1 MRTVILS
8 IKSGITKERF
18 ASNQGLSRISI
29 PMVFAVLAST
39 VVLAACSRPDPTSL
53 LIENA
58 VIMDGSGEP
67 GFSGSVRIDG
77 DRIIEVG
84 DLSPLRNEDTLDAG
98 GLILA
103 PGFIDTHSHHDR
115 DMSEYRDMP
124 GVVTQG
130 ITTIVRGADGGD
142 GVDEAYTALSQEEF
156 NRRFSESPV
165 AVNIAS
171 FSPHNSIR
179 SVVMGSDFKRHATPD
194 ELKKMSALV
203 EADMQHG
210 ALGLGTGLE
219 YVPGIFSATEEVIEL
234 SKVAASYGGHY
245 MSHVRDEDDKFLD
258 AVDEV
263 IRIGR
268 EAGIPVHISHIKLA
282 DKAFWGTTDD
292 VVNKLQSA
300 RDDGVQISA
309 DIYSYLYWASNL
321 AVLFPER
328 DFTDRDVATFTFEH
342 TTAPETLIIAYFS
355 PNRNYDGM
363 SIAEIARLNE
373 QDVESTLLDLS
384 QQADRYLQE
393 TGTGGVSILAKG
405 MDEPD
410 VSRLMAWEY
419 TNICTDGGHGGAH
432 PRGYGS
438 FPRFFSRYAKDI
450 GISKEQAVSKM
461 SRLAARNVG
470 IAERGSIEPGYY
482 ADLVLFD
489 PDSFVDK
496 ATFENPNELSTGVNT
511 VWVNGQIVYTDGQTT
526 GVFAG
531 RAIARDTSSGP

>member
-1 MRTVILS
+1 MRTAMFLTQPGCTNEQWAKRIPTS
-8 IKSGITKERF
+8 I
-18 ASNQGLSRISI
+18 
-29 PMVFAVLAST
+29 VFAILASA
-39 VVLAACSRPDPTSL
+39 VIFSACSRPDPTSL

-67 GFSGSVRIDG
+67 AFSGGVRIDG
-77 DRIIEVG
+77 DRIIAVG

-98 GLILA
+98 GLVLA
-103 PGFIDTHSHHDR
+103 PGFIDTHSHHDSS
-115 DMSEYRDMP
+115 MSEYRDMP

-142 GVDEAYTALSQEEF
+142 GVDEAYTAMSQEEF
-156 NRRFSESPV
+156 NRRFNESPV
-165 AVNIAS
+165 SVNIAS

-179 SVVMGSDFKRHATPD
+179 SVVMGSDFKRFATAE
-194 ELKKMSALV
+194 ELAEMSALV

-219 YVPGIFSATEEVIEL
+219 YMPGIFSATEEVIEL
-234 SKVAASYGGHY
+234 SKIAASYGGHY

-268 EAGIPVHISHIKLA
+268 EANIPVHISHIKLA

-292 VVNKLQSA
+292 VVDKLQAA

-309 DIYSYLYWASNL
+309 DIYSYLYWQSNL

-328 DFTDRDVATFTFEH
+328 DYTDRDVATFTFEH
-342 TTAPETLIIAYFS
+342 TTAPETLIIARFE
-355 PNRNYDGM
+355 PNPSYDGM

-373 QDVESTLLDLS
+373 QDVEFTLLDLT

-393 TGTGGVSILAKG
+393 TGRGGVSILAKG

-410 VSRLMAWEY
+410 VSRLMAWEF

-438 FPRFFSRYAKDI
+438 FPRFFSRFATEEI
-450 GISKEQAVSKM
+450 GVSKERAVAKM
-461 SRLAARNVG
+461 SSLAASNVG
-470 IAERGSIEPGYY
+470 IAERGSIKPGYY

-489 PDSFVDK
+489 PDNFVDK

-511 VWVNGQIVYTDGQTT
+511 VWVNGQIVYADGQTT
-526 GVFAG
+526 RVFAG
-531 RAIARDTSSGP
+531 RAIARESTSGP